1 MLPTQKKVPHALLHK
16 RIFSLDV
23 ASLVAGTKYRGQF
36 EERINLLLKE
46 LSGSDVI
53 LFIDEIHTIVGAGS
67 TQGSLDTANI
77 LKPALARGELQCIG
91 ATTLSEYRENIE
103 SDSALERR
111 FQKIIVEQ
119 PSAEE
124 TLCMLNNIKKHY
136 ESHHCVHYTEA
147 ALEACV
153 HLTQR
158 YVPDRF
164 FPDKAIDVMDEAGSR
179 AHVFKVKTP
188 EPLASMERDVETVCA
203 EKNRAIRMQNYDA
216 AATLKNRESALRSRL
231 QEMET
236 QWKEQMTRCP
246 VEIDEQAICEVVA
259 SMTGIPVTRISDS
272 EQRRLKEM
280 DAHLASVVIGQDE
293 AVSRVTRAIRR
304 SRAGLKDANRP
315 IGVFMFVGP
324 TGVGKTHVAKQ
335 LAKYLFDSE
344 EAMIRIDMSEYSE
357 KHNVSRLIGSP
368 PGYVGYGEGG
378 QLTEKVRRRPY
389 CVLLFDEI
397 EKAHSD
403 IFNLMLQIFDE
414 GRLTDGLGRLIDFRN
429 TIIIMTS
436 NMGSQVI
443 QENFAEAFDGKKLP
457 SEVVERT
464 RREVIDLLKQQLKPE
479 FLNRIDEIVMF
490 EPLTRREIE
499 RIVDIQ
505 LGIVRRM
512 LAESGIRL
520 EYSDKAREWIASAGY
535 DPLYG
540 ARPVKRTIQRYV
552 VNDLSKRILAGD
564 VDRSK
569 PIAIDATD
577 EGLTF
582 AN

>member
-1 MLPTQKKVPHALLHK
+1 
-16 RIFSLDV
+16 
-23 ASLVAGTKYRGQF
+23 
-36 EERINLLLKE
+36 
-46 LSGSDVI
+46 
-53 LFIDEIHTIVGAGS
+53 
-67 TQGSLDTANI
+67 
-77 LKPALARGELQCIG
+77 
-91 ATTLSEYRENIE
+91 
-103 SDSALERR
+103 
-111 FQKIIVEQ
+111 
-119 PSAEE
+119 
-124 TLCMLNNIKKHY
+124 MLNNIKKHY

-436 NMGSQVI
+436 NVGSREVMQRGKSVGYNTTRKPTSDDRNR
-443 QENFAEAFDGKKLP
+443 ESLYRKNLERNFA
-457 SEVVERT
+457 
-464 RREVIDLLKQQLKPE
+464 PE
-479 FLNRIDEIVMF
+479 FINRIDDIVTF
-490 EPLTRREIE
+490 GTLTEKDVLRIIDIELGSLNRRIADQGYTVEVNNATK
-499 RIVDIQ
+499 RC
-505 LGIVRRM
+505 LVR
-512 LAESGIRL
+512 E
-520 EYSDKAREWIASAGY
+520 GY
-535 DPLYG
+535 DPHYG
-540 ARPVKRTIQRYV
+540 VRSLKRVLLDKVEDPLAELIISGEVHEGDRIMVDCKNGQIKFTVVPGNETRTIA
-552 VNDLSKRILAGD
+552 S
-564 VDRSK
+564 
-569 PIAIDATD
+569 
-577 EGLTF
+577 
-582 AN
+582 

>member
-1 MLPTQKKVPHALLHK
+1 M
-16 RIFSLDV
+16 
-23 ASLVAGTKYRGQF
+23 
-36 EERINLLLKE
+36 
-46 LSGSDVI
+46 
-53 LFIDEIHTIVGAGS
+53 
-67 TQGSLDTANI
+67 
-77 LKPALARGELQCIG
+77 
-91 ATTLSEYRENIE
+91 
-103 SDSALERR
+103 
-111 FQKIIVEQ
+111 EQ

-436 NMGSQVI
+436 NVGSREVMQRGKSVGYNTTRKPTSDDRNR
-443 QENFAEAFDGKKLP
+443 ESLYRKNLERNFA
-457 SEVVERT
+457 
-464 RREVIDLLKQQLKPE
+464 PE
-479 FLNRIDEIVMF
+479 FINRIDDIVTF
-490 EPLTRREIE
+490 GTLTEKDVLRIIDIELGSLNRR
-499 RIVDIQ
+499 
-505 LGIVRRM
+505 
-512 LAESGIRL
+512 
-520 EYSDKAREWIASAGY
+520 IA
-535 DPLYG
+535 D
-540 ARPVKRTIQRYV
+540 
-552 VNDLSKRILAGD
+552 
-564 VDRSK
+564 
-569 PIAIDATD
+569 
-577 EGLTF
+577 
-582 AN
+582 

>member
-1 MLPTQKKVPHALLHK
+1 
-16 RIFSLDV
+16 
-23 ASLVAGTKYRGQF
+23 
-36 EERINLLLKE
+36 
-46 LSGSDVI
+46 
-53 LFIDEIHTIVGAGS
+53 
-67 TQGSLDTANI
+67 
-77 LKPALARGELQCIG
+77 
-91 ATTLSEYRENIE
+91 
-103 SDSALERR
+103 
-111 FQKIIVEQ
+111 
-119 PSAEE
+119 
-124 TLCMLNNIKKHY
+124 
-136 ESHHCVHYTEA
+136 
-147 ALEACV
+147 
-153 HLTQR
+153 
-158 YVPDRF
+158 
-164 FPDKAIDVMDEAGSR
+164 
-179 AHVFKVKTP
+179 
-188 EPLASMERDVETVCA
+188 
-203 EKNRAIRMQNYDA
+203 MQNYDA

-443 QENFAEAFDGKKLP
+443 QENFAEAFNGEKLAP
-457 SEVVERT
+457 EVVEKT
-464 RREVIDLLKQQLKPE
+464 RRDVIDLLKQQLKPE

-490 EPLTRREIE
+490 EPLTRKDIE

-505 LGIVRRM
+505 LGVVRRM
-512 LAESGIRL
+512 LAENGIRL
-520 EYSDKAREWIASAGY
+520 EYSEKAREWIAAAGY

-564 VDRSK
+564 VNREQ
-569 PIAIDATD
+569 PIRIDAD
-577 EGLTF
+577 DKGLTF